1 MPGLNKLNYNNSYWP
16 YSIDKVLDE
25 DILSYVEEKLW
36 LIQLPMRQVGY
47 DVFQGKNI
55 NKQSVLK
62 LADATEQA
70 WQGLMARDTEKW
82 GINTRRC
89 FEAQVELFPNTITA
103 EAREMIER
111 YKNVAYGW
119 KLTGAGG
126 GGYLI
131 LISDQAVEN
140 AIKVRICR
148 GN

>member
-1 MPGLNKLNYNNSYWP
+1 
-16 YSIDKVLDE
+16 
-25 DILSYVEEKLW
+25 
-36 LIQLPMRQVGY
+36 
-47 DVFQGKNI
+47 
-55 NKQSVLK
+55 
-62 LADATEQA
+62 
-70 WQGLMARDTEKW
+70 LMARDTEKW

-89 FEAQVELFPNTITA
+89 FDAQVELFPNTITA

-111 YKNVAYGW
+111 YKNVACGW